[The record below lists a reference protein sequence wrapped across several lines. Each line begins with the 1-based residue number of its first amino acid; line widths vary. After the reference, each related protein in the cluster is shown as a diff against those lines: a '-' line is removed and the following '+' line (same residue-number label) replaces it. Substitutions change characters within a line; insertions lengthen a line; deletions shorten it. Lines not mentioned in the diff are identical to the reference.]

1 MPIRDF
7 PILLI
12 QTILRPKIPYIPSH
26 LVHDEKD
33 FFRIIVTHLILMGFL
48 DNIVHDFPQI
58 NLDVPIRIRLCIKDA
73 ALGIVLV
80 NQIEKIIELVV
91 RELLF
96 QLLRQ
101 IILDVLDGLFIIDII
116 LQKNRL
122 PFPYLLLLKGLM
134 LLTI

>member
-1 MPIRDF
+1 MLIRDF
-7 PILLI
+7 TILLYRLFFVQRFRI
-12 QTILRPKIPYIPSH
+12 FH
-26 LVHDEKD
+26 LTLYDEKD

-58 NLDVPIRIRLCIKDA
+58 NLDVPIRIRLRIKDA

-80 NQIEKIIELVV
+80 NQIEKILELVV

-116 LQKNRL
+116 LQKIV
-122 PFPYLLLLKGLM
+122 FHSHTYYCLKG
-134 LLTI
+134 

>member
-1 MPIRDF
+1 
-7 PILLI
+7 
-12 QTILRPKIPYIPSH
+12 
-26 LVHDEKD
+26 
-33 FFRIIVTHLILMGFL
+33 MGFL

-58 NLDVPIRIRLCIKDA
+58 NFDVPIRIRLCIKDA

-116 LQKNRL
+116 LQKSSSI
-122 PFPYLLLLKGLM
+122 PI
-134 LLTI
+134 LTIA

>member
-1 MPIRDF
+1 
-7 PILLI
+7 
-12 QTILRPKIPYIPSH
+12 
-26 LVHDEKD
+26 
-33 FFRIIVTHLILMGFL
+33 MGFL

-116 LQKNRL
+116 LQKSSSI
-122 PFPYLLLLKGLM
+122 PI
-134 LLTI
+134 LTIA

>member
-1 MPIRDF
+1 MLIRDF
-7 PILLI
+7 PILLYTDYSSFQRFRI
-12 QTILRPKIPYIPSH
+12 FH
-26 LVHDEKD
+26 LTLYDEKD

-58 NLDVPIRIRLCIKDA
+58 NLDVPIRIRLRIKDA

-101 IILDVLDGLFIIDII
+101 IILDVLDGFSSSTSFCKKSSSIPI
-116 LQKNRL
+116 
-122 PFPYLLLLKGLM
+122 
-134 LLTI
+134 LTIA

>member
-1 MPIRDF
+1 
-7 PILLI
+7 
-12 QTILRPKIPYIPSH
+12 
-26 LVHDEKD
+26 
-33 FFRIIVTHLILMGFL
+33 MGFL

-58 NLDVPIRIRLCIKDA
+58 NLDVPIRIRLRIKDA

-116 LQKNRL
+116 LQKIV
-122 PFPYLLLLKGLM
+122 FHSHTYYCLKG
-134 LLTI
+134 